1 MVFIFIEKG
10 KLYVVENDETLNES
24 NLKLIKQ
31 TKTSNKHRCKT
42 VILESTKNHLQD
54 SVYNS
59 KNTFERYIPKIK
71 AISRDRFKVIN
82 DQKKSDGFQSIHI
95 LNMNQNINLQIKLT
109 NSEWHNS
116 VRGEDNKMNDSQHWS
131 RASLHKE

>member
-1 MVFIFIEKG
+1 M
-10 KLYVVENDETLNES
+10 
-24 NLKLIKQ
+24 
-31 TKTSNKHRCKT
+31 HRCKT

-71 AISRDRFKVIN
+71 AISRDRFKIIN
-82 DQKKSDGFQSIHI
+82 DQKKNDGFQSIHI

-109 NSEWHNS
+109 NSE
-116 VRGEDNKMNDSQHWS
+116 
-131 RASLHKE
+131 